1 MRFFPV
7 EHTDWS
13 LRRKI
18 KVGPNSNADDPRLR
32 VGCSESKQSARLCAI
47 DLFLT
52 VISEAVP
59 QLMRIPRSGY
69 GRPCPPLLL
78 VESSSESSDYVGVY
92 IDFLMSH
99 TNLKTRDVYAQGL
112 KRFFEWIAGQ
122 NTGTRLQEVA
132 ALTGSYMSLLRA
144 LALHFM
150 VEEPFLI
157 LKDKKETWHVKELMT
172 LSC

>member
-1 MRFFPV
+1 
-7 EHTDWS
+7 
-13 LRRKI
+13 
-18 KVGPNSNADDPRLR
+18 
-32 VGCSESKQSARLCAI
+32 
-47 DLFLT
+47 
-52 VISEAVP
+52 
-59 QLMRIPRSGY
+59 
-69 GRPCPPLLL
+69 
-78 VESSSESSDYVGVY
+78 
-92 IDFLMSH
+92 MSH